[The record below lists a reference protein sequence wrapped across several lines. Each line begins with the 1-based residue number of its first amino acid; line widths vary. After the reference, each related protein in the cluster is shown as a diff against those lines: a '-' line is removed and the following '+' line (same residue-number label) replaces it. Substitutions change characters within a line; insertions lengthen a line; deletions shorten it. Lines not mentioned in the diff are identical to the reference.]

1 VFASGF
7 HDIIVAARAIA
18 LFSNKIQPEAP
29 TIEAITSLVPVYGP
43 EAAEIE
49 RLAFAALGEFAA
61 LVQACG
67 GASAAAAKHP
77 QADAD
82 LLAAVE
88 KAMEKNP
95 ALVQQAAK
103 MFNVS

>member
-1 VFASGF
+1 M
-7 HDIIVAARAIA
+7 
-18 LFSNKIQPEAP
+18 
-29 TIEAITSLVPVYGP
+29 IEAITSFVPVYGP

-67 GASAAAAKHP
+67 GASAAAAKTP
-77 QADAD
+77 QADPA

-88 KAMEKNP
+88 EALKKNP
-95 ALVQQAAK
+95 ALVQQAANI
-103 MFNVS
+103 FNIHA